1 MSPRL
6 AFALDAVHRAGRA
19 TLPYFQTGTATEMKA
34 DATPVT
40 VADRTAE
47 RIVREAIAKAYPGES
62 ILGEE
67 EGGAFDAADRWV
79 LDPIDGTKS
88 FVAGV
93 PLYATLLSYE
103 VDQVPVVG
111 ACYFPALDEML
122 YAEAGAGAFFNGR
135 PCRVSTKTDLAQT
148 TICVAGHRGL
158 DKRGLTDGFVRIA
171 RQVMATRSWCDAYGH
186 ALVATGRVEAMVEP
200 AVSRWDVSPIELIV
214 REACGRYTS
223 LAGKPGIH
231 DDALSSNGLLH
242 DWILETLGGEPR

>member
-6 AFALDAVHRAGRA
+6 AFALDAVYRAGRA
-19 TLPYFQTGTATEMKA
+19 TLPYFQTGTPVELKS

-40 VADRTAE
+40 IADRTAE
-47 RIVREAIAKAYPGES
+47 RMIREAIANAYPGEA

-88 FVAGV
+88 FVTGV

-103 VDQVPVVG
+103 VDQIPVVG

-122 YAEAGAGAFFNGR
+122 YAETGAGAFFNGR
-135 PCRVSTKTDLAQT
+135 PCRVSNRTDLDQVT
-148 TICVAGHRGL
+148 VCVAGHRGL
-158 DKRGLTDGFVRIA
+158 DRAGLTEGFVRIA

-200 AVSRWDVSPIELIV
+200 AISRWDVSPIALIV
-214 REACGRYTS
+214 EEAGGRYTS
-223 LAGKPGIH
+223 LSGVPGIH

-242 DWILETLGGEPR
+242 DWILRTLREERT